1 MLVLIVV
8 KWGTDRWRL
17 EGTIRVSQAPE
28 LAPDLIFDAA
38 FSADDLEEELE
49 VDFCLLDYL
58 WRSENV
64 FAQVLINHEFN
75 FSAKQGSHAHLIV

>member
-1 MLVLIVV
+1 M
-8 KWGTDRWRL
+8 
-17 EGTIRVSQAPE
+17 
-28 LAPDLIFDAA
+28 DAFLNA
-38 FSADDLEEELE
+38 NDDVDTWSDTLSCNLPSTDDLEEELE
-49 VDFCLLDYL
+49 VDLCLLDYL